1 MRFHR
6 LFDSDQFVHER
17 LVDLQA
23 SRGIDDQNVVAS
35 ALRFFFCLECDV
47 LCDLV
52 VAVGKDRNID
62 RLADDLELIDRRRSV
77 DIAGREH
84 RLFAVF
90 LEICRELAAGGGLT
104 GTLQTDHQEC
114 GKSARCIGQLAVG
127 AAHHFDQLV
136 VYDFDYL
143 LPRRQ
148 TRKNVLSHRLLLD
161 FSDELFDN
169 LEVDVR
175 FEQRQLDLPHGVV
188 DVRLRQYALA
198 AQFLKGIL

>member
-1 MRFHR
+1 MSTKEFSNSFSLTDEIADIVR
-6 LFDSDQFVHER
+6 ER
-17 LVDLQA
+17 ILKGEYEIGEKIKENQIA
-23 SRGIDDQNVVAS
+23 S
-35 ALRFFFCLECDV
+35 E
-47 LCDLV
+47 
-52 VAVGKDRNID
+52 
-62 RLADDLELIDRRRSV
+62 
-77 DIAGREH
+77 
-84 RLFAVF
+84 
-90 LEICRELAAGGGLT
+90 
-104 GTLQTDHQEC
+104 
-114 GKSARCIGQLAVG
+114 
-127 AAHHFDQLV
+127 
-136 VYDFDYL
+136 